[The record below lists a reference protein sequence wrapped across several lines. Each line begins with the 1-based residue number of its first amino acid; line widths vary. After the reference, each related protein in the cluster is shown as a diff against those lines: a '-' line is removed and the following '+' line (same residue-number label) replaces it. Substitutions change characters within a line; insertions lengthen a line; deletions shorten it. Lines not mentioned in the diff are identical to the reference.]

1 MAVTTSTRTATE
13 TGTHRRRLRFRPVRL
28 STALLLIVLA
38 VVTVLPFYLMFV
50 WATHDRSTI
59 FAAPPPFTFGDS
71 LGRNLD
77 ALTQDVPFYRNMWNS
92 IYIAVMAT
100 VTRLF
105 FCSLG
110 GFAFALYEFRGKRL
124 LFGLVIASLLL
135 PSLINIIPHFLVI
148 DLIGWLDT
156 PRALW
161 VPGMADAFGIFLMR
175 QFIASTISRELL
187 DAARIDGASEFRI
200 FRSIAVPLIR
210 PGMATLALLTFIGL
224 WNSFMGPL
232 VLLRSRDT
240 YTLPLA
246 LRSLQGL
253 VSTDW
258 GAVMVGTALAVLPLF
273 IIFFLA
279 SRQVIEGLTAGS
291 VKG

>member
-1 MAVTTSTRTATE
+1 MSVTAGSQAHRKRFTVKPGRLGTA
-13 TGTHRRRLRFRPVRL
+13 
-28 STALLLIVLA
+28 IVLVLLA
-38 VVTVLPFYLMFV
+38 IITILPFYLMFV

-59 FAAPPPFTFGDS
+59 FAAPPPFWFSDQ
-71 LGRNLD
+71 LGRNLE

-100 VTRLF
+100 VTKLF

-110 GFAFALYEFRGKRL
+110 GFAFALYEFRGKKL
-124 LFGLVIASLLL
+124 LFGIVIASLLL
-135 PSLINIIPHFLVI
+135 PSLLNIIPHFLVI

-175 QFIASTISRELL
+175 QFIASTISRELM

-210 PGMATLALLTFIGL
+210 PGMATLGLLTFIGM

>member
-1 MAVTTSTRTATE
+1 MDVVAVATDAGSKTRT
-13 TGTHRRRLRFRPVRL
+13 RRWRIRPSRLV
-28 STALLLIVLA
+28 TALALVILA
-38 VVTVLPFYLMFV
+38 ILTILPFWLMFV

-59 FAAPPPFTFGDS
+59 FSAPPPFWFSDK
-71 LGRNLD
+71 LMDNLQN
-77 ALTQDVPFYRNMWNS
+77 LTQDVPFYRNMWNS
-92 IYIAVMAT
+92 IYIAVLAT
-100 VTRLF
+100 VTKLF

-110 GFAFALYEFRGKRL
+110 GFAFAMYDFRGKRL
-124 LFGLVIASLLL
+124 LFGIVIASLMI

-175 QFIASTISRELL
+175 QFIASTINRELM

-210 PGMATLALLTFIGL
+210 PGMATLGLLTFIGM

-258 GAVMVGTALAVLPLF
+258 GAVMVGTAIAVLPLF

>member
-1 MAVTTSTRTATE
+1 MSATTLN
-13 TGTHRRRLRFRPVRL
+13 RRPRARLRLKPGRL
-28 STALLLIVLA
+28 TTALLLILMA
-38 VVTVLPFYLMFV
+38 IITVLPFYLMFV

-59 FAAPPPFTFGDS
+59 FTAPPPFWFSDK
-71 LGRNLD
+71 LGSNLE

-92 IYIAVMAT
+92 VYIAVLAT
-100 VTRLF
+100 VTKLF

-110 GFAFALYEFRGKRL
+110 GFAFALYEFKGKKL
-124 LFGLVIASLLL
+124 LFGIVIASLLL
-135 PSLINIIPHFLVI
+135 PSLLNIIPHFLVI

-175 QFIASTISRELL
+175 QFIASTISRELM

-200 FRSIAVPLIR
+200 FWSISVPLIR
-210 PGMATLALLTFIGL
+210 PGMATLGLLTFIGM

>member
-1 MAVTTSTRTATE
+1 MDYVTAASDAKTE
-13 TGTHRRRLRFRPVRL
+13 TRRRSWRIKPSRVA
-28 STALLLIVLA
+28 TAAGLVILA
-38 VVTVLPFYLMFV
+38 ILTIMPFYLMFV

-59 FAAPPPFTFGDS
+59 FTAPPPFWFSD
-71 LGRNLD
+71 NLMNNLQN
-77 ALTQDVPFYRNMWNS
+77 LTQDVPFYRNMWNS
-92 IYIAVMAT
+92 IYIAMLAT
-100 VTRLF
+100 LTKLF

-110 GFAFALYEFRGKRL
+110 GFAFAMYDFKGKRL
-124 LFGLVIASLLL
+124 LFGIVIASLMI

-175 QFIASTISRELL
+175 QFIASTINRELM

-210 PGMATLALLTFIGL
+210 PGMATLGLLTFIGM

-258 GAVMVGTALAVLPLF
+258 GAVMVGTAIAVLPLF